1 MSNDQLIKELQE
13 TIKKQKEEILEKE
26 KIVGELMQQIEE
38 QNN

>member
-13 TIKKQKEEILEKE
+13 TIKKLKEEILEKE

>member
-1 MSNDQLIKELQE
+1 MNNDQLIKELQE
-13 TIKKQKEEILEKE
+13 TIKKLKEEILEKE

>member
-1 MSNDQLIKELQE
+1 MSNDQLNKELQE
-13 TIKKQKEEILEKE
+13 TIKKLKEEILEKE